1 MKVNPP
7 APTLGSL
14 FDGIGG
20 FPLAATLNGITPLW
34 ASEIEK
40 FPMEVTKTRF
50 PDMQHVGDI
59 TKLKGGKLPPVDII
73 TGGSP
78 CQDLSVAGRR
88 AGLDGERSGLFME
101 QIRVTKEM
109 RKADIR
115 RKRPAHLVRPR
126 WLVWENVPGA
136 FSSGE
141 PKGEDFRVV
150 LEEVCRIVDSTIS
163 VPRPPSGVWEPAGAI
178 LGEGFSLAWRV
189 LDAQYW
195 SVPQRR
201 KRIYLVADF
210 GGETAPQILF
220 EQDRLLGD
228 FAQGEGARQGA
239 TPTTGNGTENPS
251 GTCLT
256 PWDVQSKRIHSETG
270 TWPAL
275 YSGEAGS
282 GGRGYV
288 ATTAGGNETTSTLF
302 AGYGTRWNGNA
313 GAYSGDHFITQ
324 PTAFA
329 CNQRDEVRDL
339 HDVAAA
345 ICSSQQ
351 IKQQT
356 LLAIPINTQTAT
368 RYIKL
373 GEGTGFGVGE
383 DGDPAYTLQ
392 ASHSHAVFTNRENC
406 LTPWDTQQQ
415 RIITEDGVAPTLAG
429 ADGGGGRNP
438 AGLVYTSG
446 VVSKGNGDCF
456 ITPERHTALCSGGGQ
471 AGQGFPCIL
480 TAGFSAGASPTAS
493 TIGYQEE
500 CAPTLK
506 GSSSGTNMVPSILC
520 INDQGGQ
527 RIDLSQDVSGTLRSQ
542 EKGHQPL
549 VLYENHGI
557 DSRIT
562 GPVSVAPTISARG
575 GTGGNNLPLVHEPD
589 SFCISGNIIDR
600 QAHNGGNHFGFQTD
614 ISYTLNTID
623 RHAIL
628 PRPKPYQDV
637 IGSLCRGDE
646 KGVGSQYVSQ
656 DKCVLEAHNLI
667 RRLTP
672 LECERLQGFPDFWT
686 LIPDCSDTA
695 RYKALGNSV
704 AVPCVVFVL
713 RGIAYFYQLLFAA

>member
-1 MKVNPP
+1 MD
-7 APTLGSL
+7 S
-14 FDGIGG
+14 D
-20 FPLAATLNGITPLW
+20 
-34 ASEIEK
+34 
-40 FPMEVTKTRF
+40 
-50 PDMQHVGDI
+50 H
-59 TKLKGGKLPPVDII
+59 
-73 TGGSP
+73 
-78 CQDLSVAGRR
+78 
-88 AGLDGERSGLFME
+88 
-101 QIRVTKEM
+101 
-109 RKADIR
+109 
-115 RKRPAHLVRPR
+115 
-126 WLVWENVPGA
+126 NVPGA

-163 VPRPPSGVWEPAGAI
+163 VPQPPSGVWEPAGAI

-189 LDAQYW
+189 FDAQYW

-228 FAQGEGARQGA
+228 FEAGGGARQGA
-239 TPTTGNGTENPS
+239 APTTGNGAENPV

-256 PWDVQSKRIHSETG
+256 PWDAQSKRIHSETG
-270 TWPAL
+270 IWPAL
-275 YSGEAGS
+275 YSGDAGS
-282 GGRGYV
+282 DGRGYV
-288 ATTAGGNETTSTLF
+288 A
-302 AGYGTRWNGNA
+302 
-313 GAYSGDHFITQ
+313 
-324 PTAFA
+324 TAFA

-345 ICSSQQ
+345 VCSSQQ

-356 LLAIPINTQTAT
+356 LLANT
-368 RYIKL
+368 
-373 GEGTGFGVGE
+373 G
-383 DGDPAYTLQ
+383 
-392 ASHSHAVFTNRENC
+392 C
-406 LTPWDTQQQ
+406 LNPWDTQQQ

-438 AGLVYTSG
+438 AGLVYTAG

-456 ITPERHTALCSGGGQ
+456 ITPERHTSLCSGGGQ

-527 RIDLSQDVSGTLRSQ
+527 RIDLSEDVSGTLRSQ

-549 VLYENHGI
+549 VLYESHGH
-557 DSRIT
+557 DSRYN
-562 GPVSVAPTISARG
+562 GPMPVSPSVLAAYGEGS
-575 GTGGNNLPLVHEPD
+575 GNTPMVVRDAYEPD

-600 QAHNGGNHFGFQTD
+600 KAHNGGNHFGFQTD

-623 RHAIL
+623 RHAVYSRQRVDVFLENDVVATQSARQYKDATDLVCDIA
-628 PRPKPYQDV
+628 PYQQTTGT
-637 IGSLCRGDE
+637 IGYSDHHGINN
-646 KGVGSQYVSQ
+646 QYVSE
-656 DKCVLEAHNLI
+656 DKCVVETHNLI

-686 LIPDCSDTA
+686 QIPGCSDTV

-704 AVPCVVFVL
+704 AVPCVVFIL
-713 RGIAYFYQLLFAA
+713 RGIAYFHQLLFAA